1 MKDDLRY
8 TTTDC
13 FDTFPF
19 PRNWR
24 TEPRLEPIGE
34 EYYRF
39 RANLLI
45 EKGEGLT
52 QTYNRFHSPE
62 EVDEGILEL
71 RRLHGL
77 MDGAVL
83 RAYGWDDLAESA
95 AKSGF
100 CEFLLDYE
108 EEDDDDSLAT
118 NPSSLTTRRSRKK
131 KPWRYRWPDD
141 FRDEVLARLLELNE
155 QRHKEELLAGSSESV
170 AGSKKKKTTKKKA
183 TKKTTKTRGV
193 KTASET
199 DDQKELF

>member
-1 MKDDLRY
+1 M
-8 TTTDC
+8 
-13 FDTFPF
+13 
-19 PRNWR
+19 
-24 TEPRLEPIGE
+24 ESIAA
-34 EYYRF
+34 EYYSF
-39 RANLLI
+39 RGQLMVRH
-45 EKGEGLT
+45 EEGLT
-52 QTYNRFHSPE
+52 KTYNRFHSPE

-108 EEDDDDSLAT
+108 EEEDDDSL
-118 NPSSLTTRRSRKK
+118 TTKKKSKKK